1 MENYAY
7 KTLNNELLLLNARRK
22 VQEGKIHPD
31 RLLKLDKQIRDLE
44 DAILKIKNHGGENRE
59 KTEIRG
65 ENSK

>member
-22 VQEGKIHPD
+22 VQEGKIHPNG
-31 RLLKLDKQIRDLE
+31 LLKLDKQIRDLQ

>member
-7 KTLNNELLLLNARRK
+7 TTLNNELLILNARRK

-31 RLLKLDKQIRDLE
+31 RLLKLDKQIQDLQ

>member
-1 MENYAY
+1 MENYSY
-7 KTLNNELLLLNARRK
+7 TTLNNELLLLNSRRK

-31 RLLKLDKQIRDLE
+31 RLLKLDKQIQDLQ

>member
-7 KTLNNELLLLNARRK
+7 TTLNNELLLLNSRRK
-22 VQEGKIHPD
+22 VQEGKIHPNG
-31 RLLKLDKQIRDLE
+31 LLKLDKQIRDLE

>member
-7 KTLNNELLLLNARRK
+7 TTLNNELLLLNARRK
-22 VQEGKIHPD
+22 VQEGKIHPNG
-31 RLLKLDKQIRDLE
+31 LLKLDKQIRDLQ